1 MTSRGNYFS
10 SIVGEN
16 KVVSASK
23 NSENVY
29 IRTERYEH
37 DSVNYVKYSLWACKQ
52 SNFGTNYL
60 LNLLHVLMS
69 ESSKKTKV
77 LEAYVLIK
85 NIVYNVTLIEIC
97 IFEKMRI
104 TSVYI
109 S

>member
-1 MTSRGNYFS
+1 
-10 SIVGEN
+10 
-16 KVVSASK
+16 
-23 NSENVY
+23 
-29 IRTERYEH
+29 
-37 DSVNYVKYSLWACKQ
+37 
-52 SNFGTNYL
+52 
-60 LNLLHVLMS
+60 MS

-85 NIVYNVTLIEIC
+85 NIVYNVTLIEVR